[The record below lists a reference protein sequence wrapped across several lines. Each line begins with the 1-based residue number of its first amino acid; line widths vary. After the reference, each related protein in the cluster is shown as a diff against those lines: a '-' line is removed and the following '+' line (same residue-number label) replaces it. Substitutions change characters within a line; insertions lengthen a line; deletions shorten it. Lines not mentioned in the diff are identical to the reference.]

1 MNMQELD
8 QLLKYS
14 KFYICM
20 TTYFDGKELVYGFLT
35 RAEKYYKENNKYN
48 FYDLYRRKNIK
59 VDNVLK
65 FEVLFSPKKINSYHL
80 FTGQFDPKDLES
92 HYISNQEFIN
102 DIIDRH
108 KKEVKTEYEKWQSM
122 DYYSLK
128 EECYEKLFFD
138 PNSSE
143 RPEILKKM
151 KQRKEYLLTTVDG
164 GKLSKVLAI
173 LEIPEDKLYEKDEQL
188 VESCKSKWK
197 GVITFYAQRAYA
209 SLDKEIN
216 SIENKE
222 ELPDLQIEVSE
233 IKQMLDEICCEIEN
247 KEFATPIDVVEYW
260 PELLKPAPI
269 YARGC
274 NNC

>member
-1 MNMQELD
+1 MDMQELD

-20 TTYFDGKELVYGFLT
+20 TTYFDGNELVFGFLT

-59 VDNVLK
+59 IDNVLK
-65 FEVLFSPKKINSYHL
+65 FEVLFSPDKINSYHL
-80 FTGQFDPKDLES
+80 FNGLFDYKDLEP
-92 HYISNQEFIN
+92 HYANNQEFIN

-122 DYYSLK
+122 DYYSLR

-151 KQRKEYLLTTVDG
+151 KQRKQYLLTTVDNG
-164 GKLSKVLAI
+164 RTSKILAI
-173 LEIPEDKLYEKDEQL
+173 LEITEDKLYEKDAQL
-188 VESCKSKWK
+188 VESCKNKWK
-197 GVITFYAQRAYA
+197 NVISFYAQKAYA

-216 SIENKE
+216 NIENKE

-233 IKQMLDEICCEIEN
+233 IKQMLDDMCCEIES
-247 KEFATPIDVVEYW
+247 KEFAAPINVVEYW
-260 PELLKPAPI
+260 PELLKPSPI
-269 YARGC
+269 YAHGC
-274 NNC
+274 NNS